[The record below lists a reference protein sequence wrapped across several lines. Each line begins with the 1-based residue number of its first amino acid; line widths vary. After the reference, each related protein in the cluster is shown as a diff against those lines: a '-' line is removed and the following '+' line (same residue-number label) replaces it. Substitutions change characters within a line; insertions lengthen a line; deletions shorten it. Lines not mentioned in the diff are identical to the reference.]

1 MRLLTAVE
9 RFFERLF
16 ERPSARLFRARLQP
30 VQIQRR
36 IERAMEHERLSG
48 TERTLVPNRFR
59 VALNPADLE
68 SFAEMTTSLARELAD
83 AALSFARAHRY
94 TLRDR
99 PRVDIVADPRVVPGE
114 VAVAASFADPV
125 DPPQG
130 SGSALSA
137 PGDPATAAADPADG
151 RTMVFAVPAVD
162 APLAILREIRADGTG
177 GEVRLDGRP
186 LTIGRAGENALVLR
200 DSRVSRFHGR
210 LQARRGALVYTDLG
224 STNGSLVNGFPVTEV
239 VLGEGDRLELGG
251 TVLVVESVS
260 DR

>member
-36 IERAMEHERLSG
+36 IERAMEHERLSAA
-48 TERTLVPNRFR
+48 ERTLVPNRFR
-59 VALNPADLE
+59 VALNPADLDA
-68 SFAEMTTSLARELAD
+68 FAGMTASLAGELAD

-94 TLRDR
+94 TLGDR
-99 PRVDIVADPRVVPGE
+99 PRVDLVADPLVAPGE
-114 VAVAASFADPV
+114 VGVVASFEDPAGVPPRAAAS
-125 DPPQG
+125 
-130 SGSALSA
+130 
-137 PGDPATAAADPADG
+137 ATAAAGGPADLPDG
-151 RTMVFAVPAVD
+151 RTMVFAVPTVD
-162 APLAILREIRADGTG
+162 APRAVLREIRADGSER
-177 GEVRLDGRP
+177 EVRLDGRP
-186 LTIGRAGENALVLR
+186 LTIGRAGENGLVLR

-224 STNGSLVNGFPVTEV
+224 STNGSLVNGVPVTEV
-239 VLGEGDRLELGG
+239 VLGEGDRIELGG

-260 DR
+260 AG